1 MSMFQKRL
9 IPVERIP
16 AKQGNKYV
24 ITLPVALNP
33 LWEMLKQRGSK
44 IRIYIEIPEE

>member
-1 MSMFQKRL
+1 MQKRL
-9 IPVERIP
+9 IPIERIP

-33 LWEMLKQRGSK
+33 LWEMLKQRGEK
-44 IRIYIEIPEE
+44 IRIYIELPEE